1 MTESTLKE
9 LLSESM
15 KSAMKAKDKDRLKTI
30 RLALSDIKRVEVDTR
45 EEQSDS
51 QIIAIL
57 DKMVKQ
63 RRESI
68 KQFELGGRPELA
80 AQEQLEIEVLNEF
93 LPKALSDDEIDSLI
107 QSTITDSGAETIKD
121 MGKVMGLIKPKVIG
135 RADLS
140 LVSKK
145 IKDRLSWNSRFI
157 TLVHKNLNIKEI
169 LFALSCK
176 AKNLLTILHFERTG
190 VAWH

>member
-1 MTESTLKE
+1 MTESNLKE
-9 LLSESM
+9 ILSESM
-15 KSAMKAKDKDRLKTI
+15 KSAMKAKDKERLKTI

-68 KQFELGGRPELA
+68 KQFELGGRQELA
-80 AQEQLEIEVLNEF
+80 AQEELEIEVLNEF
-93 LPKALSDDEIDSLI
+93 LPKALKDEEIDSLI
-107 QSTITDSGAETIKD
+107 HSAIADSGAKTIRD
-121 MGKVMGLIKPKVIG
+121 MGKVMSLIKPLVIG

-140 LVSKK
+140 VVSEK
-145 IKDRLSWNSRFI
+145 IKD
-157 TLVHKNLNIKEI
+157 
-169 LFALSCK
+169 
-176 AKNLLTILHFERTG
+176 LLT
-190 VAWH
+190 

>member
-1 MTESTLKE
+1 MTESNLKE

-15 KSAMKAKDKDRLKTI
+15 KSAMRAKDKERLKTI

-45 EEQSDS
+45 EEQTDS

-68 KQFELGGRPELA
+68 KQFELGGRQELA
-80 AQEQLEIEVLNEF
+80 AQEELEIDVLNEF
-93 LPKALSDDEIDSLI
+93 LPTALKDEEIKALI
-107 QSTITDSGAETIKD
+107 QSAIDDSGAKTIRD
-121 MGKVMGLIKPKVIG
+121 MGKVMGLIKPQVIG

-140 LVSKK
+140 VISEK
-145 IKDRLSWNSRFI
+145 IKD
-157 TLVHKNLNIKEI
+157 
-169 LFALSCK
+169 
-176 AKNLLTILHFERTG
+176 LLT
-190 VAWH
+190 

>member
-68 KQFELGGRPELA
+68 KQFELGGRSELA
-80 AQEQLEIEVLNEF
+80 AQEQFEIEVLNEF
-93 LPKALSDDEIDSLI
+93 LPKALSDDDIDSLI
-107 QSTITDSGAETIKD
+107 QY
-121 MGKVMGLIKPKVIG
+121 
-135 RADLS
+135 
-140 LVSKK
+140 
-145 IKDRLSWNSRFI
+145 
-157 TLVHKNLNIKEI
+157 
-169 LFALSCK
+169 
-176 AKNLLTILHFERTG
+176 
-190 VAWH
+190 

>member
-15 KSAMKAKDKDRLKTI
+15 KSAMKARDNNRLKTI

-68 KQFELGGRPELA
+68 KQFELGGRSELA
-80 AQEQLEIEVLNEF
+80 AQEQFEIEVLNEF
-93 LPKALSDDEIDSLI
+93 LPQALSDDEIDSLI
-107 QSTITDSGAETIKD
+107 QSAITDGGAETIKD
-121 MGKVMGLIKPKVIG
+121 MGKVMALIKPLVIG

-145 IKDRLSWNSRFI
+145 IKNRLS
-157 TLVHKNLNIKEI
+157 
-169 LFALSCK
+169 
-176 AKNLLTILHFERTG
+176 
-190 VAWH
+190 

>member
-15 KSAMKAKDKDRLKTI
+15 KSAMKARDNNRLKTI

-68 KQFELGGRPELA
+68 KQFELGGRSELA
-80 AQEQLEIEVLNEF
+80 AQEQFEIGVLNEF
-93 LPKALSDDEIDSLI
+93 LPKALGDDEIDSLI
-107 QSTITDSGAETIKD
+107 RSVITDNGAETIKD
-121 MGKVMGLIKPKVIG
+121 MGKVMALIKPQVVG

-145 IKDRLSWNSRFI
+145 IKDLLS
-157 TLVHKNLNIKEI
+157 
-169 LFALSCK
+169 
-176 AKNLLTILHFERTG
+176 
-190 VAWH
+190 